1 MTRRILLSVL
11 SLLLCAQLWAVK
23 VGILLPF
30 KDKGQAGQASI
41 EFYRGFLLAVDS
53 LKHQGLSVE
62 LYAVDSGTT
71 EASLRTALDGGQLS
85 GVDLLFGPG
94 VAAQADAL
102 ASYCRERK
110 IRLFMP
116 FDTPCTQLESNS
128 YVTSLTPPRI
138 YLYRNVVQLII
149 SSVSNPNFII
159 LRCNETTDSDDAA
172 YIDYFSQC
180 ATLSGY
186 PCHVLNIGADDATVK
201 AAFASDRTNV
211 IIPDSHSEK
220 ALTATLRF
228 ARRISGC
235 RTALLGYPSWIAYA
249 NKYQKDLF
257 ECDTYVFSPFYYN
270 ALGGRVVRFDWSYNR
285 NFNTVLRHIYP
296 SMALMGFDVAFR
308 FLSGVNSEPYQQEF
322 RLVKAAKHGAQVNDF
337 VQLVHYAPNKV
348 ITLIK

>member
-1 MTRRILLSVL
+1 MIRRILLSLLVL
-11 SLLLCAQLWAVK
+11 LVSVQLWAVK

-30 KDKGQAGQASI
+30 KDKGQVGQASI

-71 EASLRTALDGGQLS
+71 EATLRTALDGGQFA

-110 IRLFMP
+110 IRLVMP
-116 FDTPCTQLESNS
+116 FDTPCSQLETNS

-149 SSVSNPNFII
+149 SSVPNPNFVV
-159 LRCNETTDSDDAA
+159 LRCNETSDSDDAA
-172 YIDYFSQC
+172 YIDYFTQC
-180 ATLSGY
+180 ATVSGY
-186 PCHVLNIGADDATVK
+186 PCHVLNIGADDATIQ
-201 AAFASDRTNV
+201 AAFSADRTN
-211 IIPDSHSEK
+211 IIVPDSHSEN
-220 ALTATLRF
+220 ALTASLRF
-228 ARRISGC
+228 VHRISRC
-235 RTALLGYPSWIAYA
+235 RIALLGYPSWIAYA
-249 NKYQKDLF
+249 NKHQKDLF
-257 ECDTYVFSPFYYN
+257 ECDAYVFSPFYYN
-270 ALGGRVVRFDWSYNR
+270 ALGGRVGRFDWSYNR

-296 SMALMGFDVAFR
+296 SMALMGFDVGYR
-308 FLSGVNSEPYQQEF
+308 FLSGVNPEPYQQEF
-322 RLVKAAKHGAQVNDF
+322 RLVKTSKHGGQVNDF